1 LVWSTT
7 ATLNN
12 NAALSRGLIFLDRSS
27 MSDLRRDI
35 TCDVKCD
42 GLGDSMSNVT

>member
-1 LVWSTT
+1 
-7 ATLNN
+7 LNN
-12 NAALSRGLIFLDRSS
+12 NAALSRGLLFRDWTNP
-27 MSDLRRDI
+27 SDLHRDI